1 MRNIL
6 IIEDEPISA
15 DRLKRMLFDL
25 DDTLIIDGPLSSVQ
39 QVVDRLKV
47 RNDYDLIFSDIR
59 LGNKTVFEAFNE
71 VMPNSFVIFTTAYD
85 EYAMEAIHSN

>member
-1 MRNIL
+1 MRHIL

-15 DRLKRMLFDL
+15 DRLKRMLLDL

-47 RNDYDLIFSDIR
+47 RND
-59 LGNKTVFEAFNE
+59 
-71 VMPNSFVIFTTAYD
+71 
-85 EYAMEAIHSN
+85 